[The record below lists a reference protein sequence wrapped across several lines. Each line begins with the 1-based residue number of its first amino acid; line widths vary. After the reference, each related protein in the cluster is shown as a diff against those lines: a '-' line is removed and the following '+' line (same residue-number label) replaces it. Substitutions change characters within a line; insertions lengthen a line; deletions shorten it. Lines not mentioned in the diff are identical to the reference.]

1 MERLEERIQVL
12 LRRVLG
18 QEQRW
23 QEAQQW
29 FSDALDSKLDR
40 LELGPFQKKLE
51 ETWARIIENLKDK
64 LSVEVDNAAGIK
76 QQLLVPYKCLSCDR
90 YLNIQVPGPHVDIL
104 PLFPPLPS
112 SHAAHSSTIT
122 TEEQAQQHGHR
133 KLVKS
138 KFLKSQSCKGQDT
151 SSALLKDVLQISKKV
166 GMVTGRER
174 EGGT

>member
-1 MERLEERIQVL
+1 VERLEERMRDL

-40 LELGPFQKKLE
+40 LELGPFQKQLE
-51 ETWARIIENLKDK
+51 EAWARIIKNLKDE
-64 LSVEVDNAAGIK
+64 LSVEIDDAAGIK

-90 YLNIQVPGPHVDIL
+90 YLNMQVPGPHIDML
-104 PLFPPLPS
+104 PFFPPLPGG
-112 SHAAHSSTIT
+112 HAAHCSTIA
-122 TEEQAQQHGHR
+122 TEDQAQQHSHR

-138 KFLKSQSCKGQDT
+138 KSLKSQSCRGQDT
-151 SSALLKDVLQISKKV
+151 SSALLKDVLYLSKK
-166 GMVTGRER
+166 
-174 EGGT
+174 

>member
-1 MERLEERIQVL
+1 MERLEERMREL

-40 LELGPFQKKLE
+40 LELGPFQKQLE
-51 ETWARIIENLKDK
+51 ETWAKIIKDLKDE
-64 LSVEVDNAAGIK
+64 LSVEIDDAAGIK

-90 YLNIQVPGPHVDIL
+90 HLNMQVPGPHIDTL

-112 SHAAHSSTIT
+112 GHAAHPSTIT
-122 TEEQAQQHGHR
+122 TEEQARQHGHR
-133 KLVKS
+133 KLVNS
-138 KFLKSQSCKGQDT
+138 KFLKSQSCRGQDT
-151 SSALLKDVLQISKKV
+151 SSAPIQAVLHVSKKV
-166 GMVTGRER
+166 GMVK
-174 EGGT
+174 